1 MVMSFLH
8 KETILS
14 IMSKTKVTK
23 QRNWQKKKPD
33 FQEILASTMLQIRK
47 KKNWFGP
54 LQNIRY
60 SNWEKK
66 TISRTL
72 ICEII
77 RASCKKYILS
87 IEYQIIE
94 IC

>member
-1 MVMSFLH
+1 MKMVTSFLH

-47 KKNWFGP
+47 
-54 LQNIRY
+54 
-60 SNWEKK
+60 
-66 TISRTL
+66 
-72 ICEII
+72 
-77 RASCKKYILS
+77 
-87 IEYQIIE
+87 
-94 IC
+94 